1 MPFKQIVQFS
11 FDNAAQKFQIAWL
24 YLILNLH
31 KSLDVNCEKRQVET
45 LTVRFHQS
53 QYIWESQE
61 RPSSKRI
68 RHTLKTPFPDS
79 KIK

>member
-1 MPFKQIVQFS
+1 MYGG

-61 RPSSKRI
+61 RHYSPEFWQVVNKFNFS
-68 RHTLKTPFPDS
+68 LWV
-79 KIK
+79 